1 MQSASQISDFY
12 GIDGCRAGWF
22 FVGIGAD
29 GNYQFGVLE
38 AFSKVSLFAD
48 RAKLVLVDIP
58 IGLISSKDPGR
69 LCDVAARKLIQ
80 PRGSSVFPAP
90 SRPALGASTYEE
102 GCEANYRAVG
112 RKLSKQTWAI
122 VPKIRE
128 VDEYLG
134 AATGQGKIR
143 EMHPEVAFWAFNG
156 QSSLTHGKKKAAG
169 AEERLNVL
177 SRLFPAAE
185 DCYEEAL
192 STYKRKDVARDDIL
206 DAMVGAVTAMQFPNI
221 NTLPSS
227 PLVDETGLAMEIV
240 YAEA

>member
-1 MQSASQISDFY
+1 MKNCDFY
-12 GIDGCRAGWF
+12 GLDGCRAGWF

-29 GNYQFGVLE
+29 GNYQFGVLD
-38 AFSKVSLFAD
+38 AFSDISLFHD
-48 RAKLVLVDIP
+48 RAKLILVDIP
-58 IGLISSKDPGR
+58 IGLISSGSPGR
-69 LCDVAARKLIQ
+69 LCDVAARKLIK

-90 SRPALGASTYEE
+90 SRPALGKSTYAE
-102 GCEANYRAVG
+102 GSEANYLAVG
-112 RKLSKQTWAI
+112 RKLSKQTWGI

-156 QSSLTHGKKKAAG
+156 QLSLTHGKKKAAG
-169 AEERLNVL
+169 PEERLSVL
-177 SRLFPAAE
+177 SRLFPPAE

-192 STYKRKDVARDDIL
+192 NTYKRKDVARDDIL

-221 NTLPSS
+221 KTLPPS

-240 YAEA
+240 YAQA